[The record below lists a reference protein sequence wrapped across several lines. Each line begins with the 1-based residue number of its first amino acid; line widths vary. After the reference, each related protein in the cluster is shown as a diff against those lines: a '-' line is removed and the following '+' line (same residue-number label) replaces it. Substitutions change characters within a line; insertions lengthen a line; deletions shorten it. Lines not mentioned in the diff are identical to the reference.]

1 MSTEYALVGLDL
13 NIDQPATLADK
24 IRRAGQ
30 TRALLDFVKDL
41 DGLVRADLE
50 AEAKADTDRAGGGG
64 FTRKVDGVQATVT
77 DPKPKPHVTD
87 PDAFEQWWVDA
98 GLEHETRDRVEAHD
112 HELATH
118 YLAGILGAAAEEDDP
133 EIEDPE
139 VNWRSLARMLADCLD
154 HRTEYVLPEKPL
166 DRLTEAGR
174 AVATDNGLID
184 TETGEAVPGVE
195 CSRAA
200 AQLRVTPDKEAKA
213 RDRALV
219 ASYFGLPAQLPSG
232 SDR

>member
-41 DGLVRADLE
+41 DGLVRRDLE
-50 AEAKADTDRAGGGG
+50 AEAKGDTERAGGGG
-64 FTRKVDGVQATVT
+64 FTRKVDGVQAVVT

-87 PDAFEQWWVDA
+87 PDTFEQWWVNA
-98 GLEHETRDRVEAHD
+98 GLEHETRERVHVTDHDTLIYALREATTLHRD
-112 HELATH
+112 AMMQVV
-118 YLAGILGAAAEEDDP
+118 
-133 EIEDPE
+133 EI
-139 VNWRSLARMLADCLD
+139 V
-154 HRTEYVLPEKPL
+154 TEYVLPEKPL
-166 DRLTEAGR
+166 DRLTESGR

-232 SDR
+232 GGS